1 MRLHSA
7 FSALAVAA
15 ATLCMI
21 SAAHA
26 RDEIDC
32 KAFIRNP
39 DGSWT
44 VIEKTFIPVQNVRVR
59 EGTVF
64 RPGGTFLGDDMA
76 LRLSRACPNQPVAV
90 PEPPPGQAALPQLQ
104 QVPPQMSLGRLADA
118 NGNIDAQRL
127 TCAQVADAAP
137 METEMLLSWYNG
149 WYSGAARKRGMNFV
163 RLQRLTHD
171 VVEYCRAYREKRLSE
186 VLDLWFR

>member
-1 MRLHSA
+1 MRLDSA

-15 ATLCMI
+15 ATLCMA
-21 SAAHA
+21 SASHA

-32 KAFIRNP
+32 NSFIRNP

-44 VIEKTFIPVQNVRVR
+44 VVQKVFIPVQNVRVR

-64 RPGGTFLGDDMA
+64 RRGETFLGDDMTV
-76 LRLSRACPNQPVAV
+76 RLSRACPNQPVAV
-90 PEPPPGQAALPQLQ
+90 PEPPPGQAVAPPLQ

-127 TCAQVADAAP
+127 TCAQLADAAP
-137 METEMLLSWYNG
+137 VEADMLLSWYNG
-149 WYSGAARKRGMNFV
+149 WYNGAARKRAMNFV
-163 RLQRLTHD
+163 RLQRLTRD

-186 VLDLWFR
+186 VLDLWFK